1 MVKIFKIFKNGKT
14 IEIQPVMPTE
24 VYMVEYKV
32 RKIAKRVLKHH
43 CYCPIL
49 LMRTTK
55 TVVWFT
61 NKCLLPSPIWVLIG
75 VLAKFHE

>member
-32 RKIAKRVLKHH
+32 RKIAKRVLNIIVIVQ
-43 CYCPIL
+43 CY
-49 LMRTTK
+49 
-55 TVVWFT
+55 
-61 NKCLLPSPIWVLIG
+61 
-75 VLAKFHE
+75 